1 MLRQSVPRAIAV
13 GLLHAMSAGA
23 QEPAL
28 PGPTAPSGRPIVACM
43 GQVVDDIVIYSEAP
57 SVANLQRVPFVAR
70 LARSLHVTTRPDL
83 IRGFLLLKE
92 GEFCSELRRAESER
106 ILRAQPFLA
115 DAHIYVIPGDSG
127 GVDLE
132 IRTSDEAS
140 IVLGG
145 SERAKSP
152 VFTSLLLGTANLA
165 GEGIFTSGWWRYGEG
180 FRDAVGGRL
189 VNYQF
194 LGNPIVFVLEGERAS
209 MGGQWRSELMR
220 PFYTDLQRFAWRAQV
235 GRSNG
240 FLEILEPN
248 GEVPTVNL
256 SRNYFDV
263 GGVARVGAPGRI
275 LSLVG
280 VSLTGDDENSGNQLF
295 NGDSGYAR
303 VVGTLPRNYGS
314 HRSARMN
321 LLFGV
326 RDINFVRR
334 EGLDALTGAQDVPLG
349 VQVGGLIGRS
359 VRSLGA
365 REDDSF
371 FSGDV
376 YAGAMSGIGILR
388 MQFKGQA
395 RRGLGADSLDS
406 ILMSGRATHSL
417 QFSPWHVNQLSVEWS
432 AAYRMLQPFQ
442 LFLGVPDAGVR
453 GYEDANLAGG
463 QRLVARA
470 EERFVLGRFL
480 SQGDAGIA
488 FFADAG
494 KQWAGDAPFGAT
506 IPIKTSVGIGLL
518 AAVPPRSTRLW
529 RMDLAIP
536 LNSGA
541 GTRYILS
548 ITNVD
553 RTNFVF
559 REPRDVEGGREPTVP
574 SSIFAWP

>member
-1 MLRQSVPRAIAV
+1 MSKQSVPRAIAV
-13 GLLHAMSAGA
+13 GLLCAMSARA
-23 QEPAL
+23 QEPPV

-43 GQVVDDIVIYSEAP
+43 GQTVEEILIYSEAP
-57 SVANLQRVPFVAR
+57 SVANLQRVPFVAQV
-70 LARSLHVTTRPDL
+70 ARSLHVTTRAAL
-83 IRGFLLLKE
+83 IRGFLLLRE
-92 GEFCSELRRAESER
+92 GEPCVELRRAESER

-115 DAHIYVIPGDSG
+115 DAHVFVVPGARS

-145 SERAKSP
+145 TERARSP
-152 VFTSLLLGTANLA
+152 FFTSLLLGTANLA
-165 GEGIFTSGWWRYGEG
+165 GVGIFASGWWRYGEG

-194 LGNPIVFVLEGERAS
+194 LGNPMVFVLEGERAS
-209 MGGQWRSELMR
+209 LGGQWRTELMR
-220 PFYTDLQRFAWRAQV
+220 PFYTDLQRVAWRAQI

-240 FLEILEPN
+240 YLEIREPN
-248 GEVPTVNL
+248 GAVPAVNL

-275 LSLVG
+275 LTLVG
-280 VSLTGDDENSGNQLF
+280 VSLTGDDETSGTQLI

-303 VVGTLPRNYGS
+303 VVGTLPRDYGS

-321 LLFGV
+321 FLFGV

-349 VQVGGLIGRS
+349 VQIGGLIGRS

-365 REDDSF
+365 REDDSYV
-371 FSGDV
+371 SGDV
-376 YAGAMSGIGILR
+376 YAGATSGIGILR
-388 MQFKGQA
+388 LQLKGQA

-417 QFSPWHVNQLSVEWS
+417 QFSPWHVNQLNLEWS

-453 GYEDANLAGG
+453 GYEGANLVGG
-463 QRLVARA
+463 QRLVARV
-470 EERFVLGRFL
+470 EERFVLGKFL
-480 SQGDAGIA
+480 SQGDAGMA

-494 KQWAGDAPFGAT
+494 KQWAGDAPFGVT

-518 AAVPPRSTRLW
+518 AAVPPKSTRLW
-529 RMDLAIP
+529 RVDLAIP
-536 LNSGA
+536 LNSAGGA
-541 GTRYILS
+541 RYIVS

-553 RTNFVF
+553 RTNFEF